1 MNKKIYKVKNYCRLC
16 KSKELKLS
24 FDLGLSP
31 IGDEYTLK
39 KNKSPLM
46 PLKILSCMSC
56 GFKQLSI
63 VVNEDRVYGEYLY
76 TTSTSTGLKEHFVKS
91 YKFIEKKI
99 SLKKKDLIIDIGSND
114 GSNLEIFKRAGY
126 HTLGIE
132 PSKNLCLISKSKNIN
147 TLNAKFTGNIVKKI
161 IENKGYPRLICIYNL
176 MANIDDLDDFTV
188 NLTKLMKKDTIVA
201 VESFSLAGIVKK
213 NLFDNIYHEH
223 LSYFHI
229 RPLIKYFEKFNL
241 EIFHAE
247 NNNIKGGS
255 IKFFLRTKQN
265 LKINLKKSLDYEKKL
280 KLNSINT
287 FKQIIRINK
296 KNIFKIKKFMN
307 SINGQIIAGYGA
319 SCGSTALI
327 HYYNINKEIDIFLDD
342 EKRRNNLYAPSTNIK
357 VHKPNTTILKK
368 INVVLIIS
376 WRYESIILKNFKK
389 KYPKIFKNQE
399 WFALLPKIKKIN

>member
-1 MNKKIYKVKNYCRLC
+1 MNKKIYNVKNYCRLC
-16 KSKELKLS
+16 KSKKLKLS

-31 IGDEYTLK
+31 IGDEYTSK

-46 PLKILSCMSC
+46 PLKILSCISC

-132 PSKNLCLISKSKNIN
+132 PSKNLCLIARSKKID
-147 TLNAKFTGNIVKKI
+147 TLNGKLTDNVVKKI
-161 IENKGYPRLICIYNL
+161 IENKGYPKLICIYNL
-176 MANIDDLDDFTV
+176 MANIDNLDDFTLK
-188 NLTKLMKKDTIVA
+188 LTKLMKKDTIIA
-201 VESFSLAGIVKK
+201 VESFSLAGIVEK

-229 RPLIKYFEKFNL
+229 GPLIKYFEKFDL

-265 LKINLKKSLDYEKKL
+265 LKINLKKSLNYEKKL
-280 KLNSINT
+280 KLNSINA
-287 FKQIIRINK
+287 FKKIIEINK
-296 KNIFKIKKFMN
+296 KNIIKIKKFVD
-307 SINGQIIAGYGA
+307 SIKGQIIAGYGA
-319 SCGSTALI
+319 SCGSTVLI
-327 HYYNINKEIDIFLDD
+327 HYYNIKNKIDIFLDD
-342 EKRRNNLYAPSTNIK
+342 EKRRKKLYAPSTNIK
-357 VHKPNTTILKK
+357 VYNPNTTILKK
-368 INVVLIIS
+368 VNVVLIIS
-376 WRYESIILKNFKK
+376 WRYEGIILKNFKK
-389 KYPKIFKNQE
+389 KYPKIFKEQQ
-399 WFALLPKIKKIN
+399 WYALLPKIKKIN